1 MKGISRFNSLKF
13 FVINGLKNELPVYYE
28 KLPTLHLYSEDQWSF
43 PLTYY
48 KDDVDKFVDIIDKR
62 KELVVKTSEDFNL
75 EDMKDLFPEL

>member
-1 MKGISRFNSLKF
+1 MKF

-48 KDDVDKFVDIIDKR
+48 KDDVDKFVDIIDQR

-75 EDMKDLFPEL
+75 EDMKDLFPELWIIKNKIWT